1 VSHSRWRSA
10 RERKLGTDATEPE
23 DVVQARRE
31 IRLSMALA
39 RAVYDRRVELGLTQT
54 QLAER
59 AGLTQAKVSRI
70 EGSDTVPTLPL
81 LSKLAHALDAS
92 LNIALDDDETRVS
105 FTPHNTDAA

>member
-1 VSHSRWRSA
+1 MTHSRWNTLR
-10 RERKLGTDATEPE
+10 RRGLDTDAVEPE

-39 RAVYDRRVELGLTQT
+39 QAVYERRVELGLTQS

-59 AGLTQAKVSRI
+59 AGLTQAKISRI

-92 LNIALDDDETRVS
+92 LNIALDDDETHVR
-105 FTPHNTDAA
+105 FTPHTTDAA

>member
-1 VSHSRWRSA
+1 MSHSRWKTV
-10 RERKLGTDATEPE
+10 RERKLRADLVEPA

-39 RAVYDRRVELGLTQT
+39 KAVYERRTELGIPQS

-59 AGLTQAKVSRI
+59 AGLTQAKISRI

-81 LSKLAHALDAS
+81 LSRLADALDAS
-92 LNIALDDDETRVS
+92 LNIAPDGDETQVS
-105 FTPHNTDAA
+105 FAPHKTDAA